1 MDGDDIL
8 HMLRFQ
14 WGEVM
19 GHEANVHDIDSHVS
33 KVGGVLITDS
43 RNVYDRV
50 ERPYVTP
57 KGAQRRVDLEL
68 LAIKES
74 QTRTHLR
81 VRWVSSQAML
91 ANTLT
96 KRGEDMQMGRFVQLG
111 QRWRIVEDQEMF
123 SGRKR
128 AQMGKSVLD

>member
-1 MDGDDIL
+1 MSGVRLEHGEIDKVSPWLWQSGKIDRVCRSPGSAEARAAVDGDDIL

-50 ERPYVTP
+50 EKPYVTL

-68 LAIKES
+68 LATLES
-74 QTRTHLR
+74 S
-81 VRWVSSQAML
+81 V
-91 ANTLT
+91 
-96 KRGEDMQMGRFVQLG
+96 GE
-111 QRWRIVEDQEMF
+111 F
-123 SGRKR
+123 SGDV
-128 AQMGKSVLD
+128 SEHVN

>member
-1 MDGDDIL
+1 M
-8 HMLRFQ
+8 
-14 WGEVM
+14 
-19 GHEANVHDIDSHVS
+19 
-33 KVGGVLITDS
+33 
-43 RNVYDRV
+43 
-50 ERPYVTP
+50 RPRSVACSSQTAE
-57 KGAQRRVDLEL
+57 GAQRRVVLEL

-74 QTRTHLR
+74 QNRTHLR

-128 AQMGKSVLD
+128 AQMGKPVLD